1 MERRFYT
8 NSKWAVMDLGTFSK
22 LSAKTIHDTIKENSK
37 KRNKK

>member
-1 MERRFYT
+1 MERRFRT
-8 NSKWAVMDLGTFSK
+8 NTKWAIMDLETFKK